1 MHFQPADLQG
11 MSRFYRAN
19 LINCLSGH
27 KPAVLVGTANAEGQ
41 TNLALFSNIFHM
53 GADPALLGY
62 VQRPVGQSG
71 DSFRNIM
78 ATGVY
83 TFNLVPH
90 EWLERAHQT
99 SARYA
104 ADQSEFEACDFDA
117 EWIDGFAAPFV
128 KGSPVRIGLQLADTI
143 PYPRNGTTL
152 VIGAVA
158 HVLVE
163 PELLMA
169 DGNINF
175 DEAGILSVAGLEQY
189 FLPRLL
195 RQMPYAK
202 AEQPTWNR

>member
-27 KPAVLVGTANAEGQ
+27 KPAMLVGTANAEGA
-41 TNLALFSNIFHM
+41 TNLALFSNIFHL
-53 GADPALLGY
+53 GADPALIGY

-71 DSFRNIM
+71 DTYRNIE

-83 TFNLVPH
+83 TFNFVPH
-90 EWLERAHQT
+90 EWLERAHYT
-99 SARYA
+99 SARFA
-104 ADQSEFEACDFDA
+104 PDQSEFDACGFET
-117 EWIDGFAAPFV
+117 EWVDGFAAPFV
-128 KGSPVRIGLQLADTI
+128 KGSPVRIGLRMADRI

-152 VIGAVA
+152 VIGAVE
-158 HVLVE
+158 HILVDE
-163 PELLMA
+163 ALMMA

-175 DEAGILSVAGLEQY
+175 EAAALLSVAGLEQY

-202 AEQPTWNR
+202 VENTPARS